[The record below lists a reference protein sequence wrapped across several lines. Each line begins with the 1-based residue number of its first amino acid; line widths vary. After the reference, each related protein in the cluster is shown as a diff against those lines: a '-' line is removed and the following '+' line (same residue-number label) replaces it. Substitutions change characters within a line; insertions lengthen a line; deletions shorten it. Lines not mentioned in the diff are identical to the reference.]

1 MGVKDKP
8 SITKNSGKPYT
19 MIKYK
24 PDYQRFKVI
33 GLTND
38 MYSIMTKRAYD
49 LAACTGSNCM
59 VYLNDNKLNDCGN
72 KTNTQTTI

>member
-1 MGVKDKP
+1 MSRKDKP

-24 PDYQRFKVI
+24 PDYQRFKVN

-38 MYSIMTKRAYD
+38 IQYYD
-49 LAACTGSNCM
+49 
-59 VYLNDNKLNDCGN
+59 
-72 KTNTQTTI
+72 